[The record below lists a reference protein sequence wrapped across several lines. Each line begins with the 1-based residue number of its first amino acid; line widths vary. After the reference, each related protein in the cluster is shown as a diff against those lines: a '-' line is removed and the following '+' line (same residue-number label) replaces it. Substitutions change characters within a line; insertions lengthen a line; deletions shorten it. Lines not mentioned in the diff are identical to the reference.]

1 LLFSFGFGISSE
13 CWAGKFPAANS
24 REVNAIRNQIRAA
37 QFLSHATFGPTQKMI
52 DDLAGRMGQ
61 VGYRRACEEWI
72 DQQFALPAT
81 SHVQVARDIFT
92 ADGRQEDT
100 QDVGMQLYR
109 YQAWWHIALTAD
121 DQLRQRAA
129 WALAQIFVISD
140 SGTNFNNDDRRSKGN
155 GEMTIA
161 DWMGMSDYYDM
172 LAGHVT
178 GNYRELLGDVTFHEC
193 MGVYLSSWRN
203 QKANVTAGRFP
214 DENYAREIMQL
225 FSIGLYKLR
234 QDGRL
239 EVDANGNLIPTY
251 DNDGITE
258 LARLFTGFR
267 SFHNTSTSFTTGTN
281 FGDPMEM
288 YFLEH
293 DNNRNYREDPN
304 TPGVPDPN
312 APLSKTLFGVTLSPL
327 PVPLTKEAALAEVNE
342 GLDVIANH
350 DNVPPFICRL
360 MIQRLVKS
368 NPSRG
373 YLRRVTRAFRD
384 NGQGQRGDFKA
395 VIKAILLD
403 PEAVRGQ
410 RLVRRQN
417 PLAVEVVTLGTE
429 HSRLKEPVQRITS
442 LIRAL
447 RPRST
452 YPYSS
457 SSNPTLKVDPSTGSP
472 FMMLSNSI
480 ETDLGQLPFDAPSVF
495 NYYLP
500 DYQPPGDLI
509 GYTPSRQI
517 PREALFAPEFQVM
530 TAVTANRMINQLASI
545 ARNRYVAYGMRVGTC
560 RIDLDLSEEI
570 ELARNNANLP
580 EILRRFDLLLCNGS
594 LSEQSKSQI
603 ISAITSEST
612 ASNQNVER
620 LEEAL
625 LAVLISPDC
634 AVED

>member
-1 LLFSFGFGISSE
+1 
-13 CWAGKFPAANS
+13 
-24 REVNAIRNQIRAA
+24 
-37 QFLSHATFGPTQKMI
+37 
-52 DDLAGRMGQ
+52 
-61 VGYRRACEEWI
+61 
-72 DQQFALPAT
+72 
-81 SHVQVARDIFT
+81 
-92 ADGRQEDT
+92 
-100 QDVGMQLYR
+100 
-109 YQAWWHIALTAD
+109 
-121 DQLRQRAA
+121 
-129 WALAQIFVISD
+129 
-140 SGTNFNNDDRRSKGN
+140 
-155 GEMTIA
+155 
-161 DWMGMSDYYDM
+161 
-172 LAGHVT
+172 
-178 GNYRELLGDVTFHEC
+178 
-193 MGVYLSSWRN
+193 
-203 QKANVTAGRFP
+203 
-214 DENYAREIMQL
+214 
-225 FSIGLYKLR
+225 
-234 QDGRL
+234 
-239 EVDANGNLIPTY
+239 
-251 DNDGITE
+251 
-258 LARLFTGFR
+258 
-267 SFHNTSTSFTTGTN
+267 
-281 FGDPMEM
+281 
-288 YFLEH
+288 
-293 DNNRNYREDPN
+293 
-304 TPGVPDPN
+304 
-312 APLSKTLFGVTLSPL
+312 
-327 PVPLTKEAALAEVNE
+327 
-342 GLDVIANH
+342 
-350 DNVPPFICRL
+350 
-360 MIQRLVKS
+360 
-368 NPSRG
+368 
-373 YLRRVTRAFRD
+373 
-384 NGQGQRGDFKA
+384 